1 MYALMQNVFVV
12 ENAYA
17 SPFCRNFRSID
28 FYGRNFHIP
37 LKSTHSALSTHP
49 MNGNLRTLLWRCQPM
64 DGGKKTTTSA
74 LTDGKK
80 KRNSVA
86 FNNTLD
92 SRVLN

>member
-1 MYALMQNVFVV
+1 
-12 ENAYA
+12 
-17 SPFCRNFRSID
+17 
-28 FYGRNFHIP
+28 
-37 LKSTHSALSTHP
+37 
-49 MNGNLRTLLWRCQPM
+49 M